1 MTSPAYSPNK
11 GGQIAFATAPSSLR
25 DQARSGLDQ
34 RLQSHFAE
42 LLDANA
48 HFDAACAAAI
58 ARDDA
63 AYERHMAAFRALS
76 ADWTAKA

>member
-1 MTSPAYSPNK
+1 MTSPAHSPNK
-11 GGQIAFATAPSSLR
+11 SGQIAFATALSSLR
-25 DQARSGLDQ
+25 DRAGSRLDQ

-42 LLDANA
+42 LLSANA

-76 ADWTAKA
+76 ADWAGKA

>member
-11 GGQIAFATAPSSLR
+11 GGQIAFATALS
-25 DQARSGLDQ
+25 
-34 RLQSHFAE
+34 FAD
-42 LLDANA
+42 LLSANA